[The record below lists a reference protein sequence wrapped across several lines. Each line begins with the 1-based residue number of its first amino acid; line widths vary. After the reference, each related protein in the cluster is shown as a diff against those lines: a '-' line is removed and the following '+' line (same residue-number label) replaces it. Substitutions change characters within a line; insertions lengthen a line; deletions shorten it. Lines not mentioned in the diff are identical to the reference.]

1 MFVVAPKVWVD
12 NQIVGAP
19 LGHNV
24 EIECFIEA
32 SPKTVTYWQ
41 RVGQNPPLIIK
52 SSDHRR
58 IVVEE
63 EELGYKTVNRLRI
76 AQFSSEDAG
85 TYKCRSINAV
95 GDHEVAIRI
104 YGISHHYS
112 TKIIEIFRV
121 STIVINL
128 LQKILKLLSLLGRR
142 RWK

>member
-1 MFVVAPKVWVD
+1 MTLRSSVTTSAVSVSVLKSVFVVAPKVWVD

-32 SPKTVTYWQ
+32 SPKPVTYWQ
-41 RVGQNPPLIIK
+41 RVGQNPPLIIR

-95 GDHEVAIRI
+95 GEDEVAIRI
-104 YGISHHYS
+104 YGKSNYYYFI
-112 TKIIEIFRV
+112 K
-121 STIVINL
+121 
-128 LQKILKLLSLLGRR
+128 
-142 RWK
+142 

>member
-1 MFVVAPKVWVD
+1 M
-12 NQIVGAP
+12 
-19 LGHNV
+19 

-41 RVGQNPPLIIK
+41 RVGQNQMMIR

-58 IVVEE
+58 IIVEE

-95 GDHEVAIRI
+95 GEDEVAIRI
-104 YGISHHYS
+104 YGKS
-112 TKIIEIFRV
+112 
-121 STIVINL
+121 ND
-128 LQKILKLLSLLGRR
+128 
-142 RWK
+142 